1 MTVKKAKLK
10 KVGFSLVELM
20 IVLSIVGVIVTLA
33 LPRFQQ
39 LQYRARQAE
48 AKTNL
53 NHIYLLQ
60 ETYFSDNSSYGRLD
74 WIGFRAGGFEDPNPC
89 DGSGPGI
96 NDIGFKL
103 TDCSKVR
110 YVYRANS
117 LNGQAFT
124 AEARS
129 DTGGGSKVCPGAD
142 ELSEDRWSINQNKN
156 LAQITKC
163 EWD

>member
-10 KVGFSLVELM
+10 KFGFSLVELM

-33 LPRFQQ
+33 LPRFHQ

-53 NHIYLLQ
+53 NSIYILQ

-74 WIGFRAGGFEDPNPC
+74 WIGFGVDFDGSNLC
-89 DGSGPGI
+89 DGSGSGR

-110 YVYRANS
+110 YVYQARP
-117 LNGQAFT
+117 LNDPAFI
-124 AEARS
+124 AQARS

-142 ELSEDRWSINQNKN
+142 EFSEDLWEIDQNKK
-156 LAQITKC
+156 LVQITKC
-163 EWD
+163 DWD